1 MSICTQANIR
11 QLLSRGQDTVVARIH
26 SCQSRDQLFV
36 FDWFILSIAR
46 RTAGWNAPSLINFMV
61 SVDVKHHE
69 RGRRGLV
76 DVFIHVILGKAVET
90 ERVISLAA
98 SQSL

>member
-11 QLLSRGQDTVVARIH
+11 QLLSRGQETVVARIH
-26 SCQSRDQLFV
+26 SCQSRDQLFA

-61 SVDVKHHE
+61 SVKHHE

-76 DVFIHVILGKAVET
+76 DVFYSMLFWGKAVET